1 MSASNSLPVCLTFRL
16 DVEDDWPPVAA
27 EGLQCLR
34 TEAGF
39 HVMSTPLF
47 VKNLS
52 VGDVIAVTDEEQN
65 QVWSW
70 EHISKSTNSTVWL
83 LRLHAVELQPI
94 FASLSTI
101 GCNVTSLVECGVYA
115 LDVPRSVS
123 AAQLDE
129 CLGQLD
135 ATKVAVAYPS
145 WRHEETM

>member
-1 MSASNSLPVCLTFRL
+1 MSASNSVPVCLSFRL
-16 DVEDDWPPVAA
+16 EVKDGWPPVAA

-34 TEAGF
+34 VESGF

-47 VKNLS
+47 LKNLS
-52 VGDVIAVTDEEQN
+52 VGDVIEVTDEEHN

-83 LRLHAVELQPI
+83 LRLRAVELEPI
-94 FASLSTI
+94 LASLTTI

-115 LDVPRSVS
+115 LDVPPSVA

-135 ATKVAVAYPS
+135 ASKVAVAYPS
-145 WRHEETM
+145 WRHEETA